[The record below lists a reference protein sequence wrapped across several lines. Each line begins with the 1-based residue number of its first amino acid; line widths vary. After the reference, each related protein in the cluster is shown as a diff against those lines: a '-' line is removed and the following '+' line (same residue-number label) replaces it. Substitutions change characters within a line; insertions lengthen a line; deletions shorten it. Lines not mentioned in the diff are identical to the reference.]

1 MFILF
6 GYKSLE
12 SEVPKMKE
20 KMMITISREFGS
32 GGHEIGEKLSK
43 RLQIPYY
50 DQQIREE
57 AKKNLNLSEYDLAQN
72 EESGR
77 KSLLYTIANGVSLS
91 MGDQYREDPVQ
102 KLFEEERRIIREYAK
117 EGSCIVIGR
126 CADIILKDYPN
137 CINFFI
143 QARMVKRIERIME
156 RYQLLPAQAREMIVK
171 TDKKR
176 ATFYRQFGK
185 GVWGDRTAYH
195 LVVDSGEMGITAT
208 VDLLEYY
215 VKKWNESCM
224 IE

>member
-1 MFILF
+1 MF

-12 SEVPKMKE
+12 SEVSKMKE

-57 AKKNLNLSEYDLAQN
+57 AKKNLNMSEYDLAQN

-77 KSLLYTIANGVSLS
+77 KSLLYTIANGMSLS

-102 KLFEEERRIIREYAK
+102 KLFEEERRIIREHAK

-126 CADIILKDYPN
+126 CADVILKDYPN

-176 ATFYRQFGK
+176 AAFYHQFGK
-185 GVWGDRTAYH
+185 GDWGDRMAYH

-208 VDLLEYY
+208 VDLLECY

-224 IE
+224 ID